1 MENTLAKYANR
12 EYRVPVQAANELAE
26 RLGHDLINHYSEQR
40 IKYLIEFSREKKK
53 MFEILKQISDKT
65 IDFNI
70 DNFKRE
76 RKRLLK
82 PPPPPDILVPK
93 KILQAVPV
101 NCVLDFGPGNSIMYH
116 GSSKYKQGVIS
127 RNSVLENPHK
137 RNISRPR
144 PFTAIPMQTRRP
156 NPVALDRSG
165 RNTSLG
171 ITGTFGRNSSLETPS
186 TSSDPHSC
194 NMSRPRPFTDIPRPT
209 QTRRPNPVAF
219 DRSGRNTSLG
229 ITGTSGR
236 NSSLETSS
244 NSSRKTRL
252 HVRIPTSGLHRNNYI
267 NCVEE
272 PDIEYNHKNGSKW
285 EIPNR
290 SFRQL
295 KNLHT
300 YTEEEKPDLT
310 AERFKMMKIREKAH
324 FRYLQGKVKEFR
336 V

>member
-65 IDFNI
+65 IDFDI

-82 PPPPPDILVPK
+82 PLPKSDILVPK
-93 KILQAVPV
+93 TILQAVPV
-101 NCVLDFGPGNSIMYH
+101 NCVLDFGTGNSIMYH
-116 GSSKYKQGVIS
+116 GGSKYKQEVIS
-127 RNSVLENPHK
+127 RNSVLANPHK
-137 RNISRPR
+137 RNNSRTR
-144 PFTAIPMQTRRP
+144 PFTAIPTHTRRP

-171 ITGTFGRNSSLETPS
+171 ITGT
-186 TSSDPHSC
+186 
-194 NMSRPRPFTDIPRPT
+194 
-209 QTRRPNPVAF
+209 
-219 DRSGRNTSLG
+219 SGRNTSLA
-229 ITGTSGR
+229 
-236 NSSLETSS
+236 TSS
-244 NSSRKTRL
+244 NSSTNTRL

-267 NCVEE
+267 NCMEE
-272 PDIEYNHKNGSKW
+272 PDIEYNHKNGNKW
-285 EIPNR
+285 EMPNR

-310 AERFKMMKIREKAH
+310 AERFKIMKIRENEY
-324 FRYLQGKVKEFR
+324 FRHLEGKVKEFC